1 MTYLLFVSL
10 CYGVMAL
17 TSSEAFQSA
26 QPMRIPVSSTSSSS
40 SSSSQAPRRQLERQ
54 RLTQTPPLTLFNTHH
69 LEGIGSVILA
79 DQKQEALSKQIA
91 NLEIA
96 MVEQKEGVPVDVQKK
111 PDFRQERQELEG
123 ELFRLQ
129 AQFESARQELDSARE
144 HEAQSVS
151 AVETEARRKIR
162 IARSEGR
169 EVSERVRVDMTKR
182 LSTKEQEIKLAKASL
197 AEKSYL
203 LDKWSAERVSIK
215 MLMVQ
220 AWNILKS
227 RSNVQK
233 EKMKKKAAED
243 SARNKAAINSEWS
256 TTRES
261 AKILSVN
268 MFRLI
273 TSFVKAILYCAPFW
287 GSSALVASGAVLDLF
302 GGKKK

>member
-1 MTYLLFVSL
+1 
-10 CYGVMAL
+10 
-17 TSSEAFQSA
+17 
-26 QPMRIPVSSTSSSS
+26 MRTPVFAPFSID
-40 SSSSQAPRRQLERQ
+40 SSSQAPRRQLQVQRQ
-54 RLTQTPPLTLFNTHH
+54 TQLLPLTLFNTHH
-69 LEGIGSVILA
+69 LEGVGSVILA

-123 ELFRLQ
+123 ELYQLQ
-129 AQFESARQELDSARE
+129 AQFESARQELDAARE

-151 AVETEARRKIR
+151 AVETEARRKVR

-169 EVSERVRVDMTKR
+169 EVSERVRIDMTKR

-197 AEKSYL
+197 AEKSVL
-203 LDKWSAERVSIK
+203 IDQWSAERVSIK
-215 MLMVQ
+215 MLLVQ
-220 AWNILKS
+220 AWNIVKS
-227 RSNVQK
+227 RSNVRK

-261 AKILSVN
+261 AKILTVN

-273 TSFVKAILYCAPFW
+273 TSFAKALLYCVPFW
-287 GSSALVASGAVLDLF
+287 GAKALVTSGFVLDLF

>member
-17 TSSEAFQSA
+17 SAVPSSEAFQSA
-26 QPMRIPVSSTSSSS
+26 QPMRSPVSSC
-40 SSSSQAPRRQLERQ
+40 SSQAPRRQQ
-54 RLTQTPPLTLFNTHH
+54 RITQTPPLTLFNTHH
-69 LEGIGSVILA
+69 LEGVGSVLLA

-123 ELFRLQ
+123 ELFQLQ
-129 AQFESARQELDSARE
+129 AQFESARQELDAARE

-169 EVSERVRVDMTKR
+169 EVSERVRIDMTKR

-203 LDKWSAERVSIK
+203 IDQWSAERVSIK

-220 AWNILKS
+220 AWNIVKN

-243 SARNKAAINSEWS
+243 SARNKAAIKSEWS
-256 TTRES
+256 TTQES
-261 AKILSVN
+261 AKILTVN

-273 TSFVKAILYCAPFW
+273 TSFVKALLYCAPFW
-287 GSSALVASGAVLDLF
+287 GAEALVASGVVLDLF

>member
-1 MTYLLFVSL
+1 MTYLFFISL

-17 TSSEAFQSA
+17 STVPSSEAFQSA
-26 QPMRIPVSSTSSSS
+26 QPMRTQVSSSY
-40 SSSSQAPRRQLERQ
+40 SSQAPRRQLERQ
-54 RLTQTPPLTLFNTHH
+54 RIAQTPPLTLFNTHH
-69 LEGIGSVILA
+69 LEGVGSVLLA

-111 PDFRQERQELEG
+111 PDFRQERKELEG
-123 ELFRLQ
+123 ELFQLQ
-129 AQFESARQELDSARE
+129 AQFESARQELDAARE
-144 HEAQSVS
+144 REAQSVS

-169 EVSERVRVDMTKR
+169 EVSERVRIDMTKR

-203 LDKWSAERVSIK
+203 IDQWSAERVSIK

-220 AWNILKS
+220 AWNIVKS
-227 RSNVQK
+227 RFNVQK
-233 EKMKKKAAED
+233 EKLKKKAAEE

-261 AKILSVN
+261 AKILTVN

-273 TSFVKAILYCAPFW
+273 TSFVKALLYCAPFW
-287 GSSALVASGAVLDLF
+287 GAKALVASGVVLDLF